1 MALRDWYADRE
12 LLLTGATSD
21 VGRALLEKIL
31 RSFPHVKIYAIVRS
45 RHGFTKDDRIKNI
58 FLSPRF
64 ERLRQ
69 EDPNALSRVK
79 ALEGNLLYNDF
90 GVSKRDKELL
100 GNVSVVF
107 HAGGP
112 CDEIFRFSKQSSRVQ
127 AVVVVTSIFERASDG
142 RVVEA
147 GKEGGKDDGLVALV
161 QVPLVGPALREPMPG
176 FVDALKGSTA
186 LIAGAGHVL
195 GNSKLQAEII
205 PIDLAVN
212 TLITVAWERATSKN
226 VQGPVI
232 YNAIPIG
239 CTWSDLIKKSRRANR
254 KFTYP
259 TFGFRGMTS
268 IVTLHWALVVL
279 FEWLPSTLCDTILG
293 LVGAKKR
300 FLVEY
305 QRVRDALRSLE
316 VISSRVW
323 SVERNRVYLVQQ
335 RLATEDQD
343 IFPVSTEIDVESYAL
358 CAAAAAK
365 KYCVDEGNISLIKIF
380 RLFFLFLIVALL
392 FCTFFFNGYHVLAKH
407 TEF

>member
-1 MALRDWYADRE
+1 MALREWYADRE

-21 VGRALLEKIL
+21 VGRALLEKVL
-31 RSFPHVKIYAIVRS
+31 RSFPHVKIYAIVRT

-79 ALEGNLLYNDF
+79 AIEGNLSYNDF
-90 GVSKRDKELL
+90 GMSERDKELL

-107 HAGGP
+107 HAAGP
-112 CDEIFRFSKQSSRVQ
+112 CNETFRFSKQLSRIQ
-127 AVVVVTSIFERASDG
+127 VVAVVTSIFERASDD

-147 GKEGGKDDGLVALV
+147 GKEGDDGPMALV
-161 QVPLVGPALREPMPG
+161 RVPLVGPALREPMPG
-176 FVDALKGSTA
+176 FVDTLKGSTA

-195 GNSKLQAEII
+195 GNSNLQAEII

-239 CTWSDLIKKSRRANR
+239 CTWSDLIKKSQRANR
-254 KFTYP
+254 KFAYP

-300 FLVEY
+300 FLVQY
-305 QRVRDALRSLE
+305 QRVRDALRSVE
-316 VISSRVW
+316 SISSRVW

-343 IFPVSTEIDVESYAL
+343 IFPVSTEIDVDSYAL

-380 RLFFLFLIVALL
+380 RLLFLLLIAALL
-392 FCTFFFNGYHVLAKH
+392 FCTFFFSGYHVLAKH